1 MHLSTSQTH
10 SHFLPLLSYAM
21 LRSLLLDHERA
32 KKHYKRAMQLATSL
46 APQSFHFEDW

>member
-1 MHLSTSQTH
+1 
-10 SHFLPLLSYAM
+10 M